1 MRPVEDVAHQIAEQN
16 AEQRR
21 RNFRENNANAQRM
34 AVTASLAAFE
44 RDELERERRELR
56 RFKRERE
63 RRLSGYESDEVKD
76 ESKLERRARDES
88 QGVAESKE
96 EPPAEDLDEAVA
108 ASLAE
113 SEADA
118 ARRRAAEDAEM
129 ARALAE
135 SKRPA
140 ASLADA
146 AEASI
151 ASENSGDDGD
161 EQLLAALELSA
172 REASEPPVANDPN
185 EGIDAVLAASLA
197 AEDADAARRREAED
211 AELARALAESCEAP
225 APGDAAGGLAAEL
238 RDAEEQ
244 ERQLAER
251 QRQAAERARQLR
263 ERIADKE
270 NLASQ
275 ANEIARLEDENRN
288 LRELRRVVE
297 VGLGRVTPDA
307 PPPTT
312 GDIAPDGYAIVAVLL
327 ANEGLSGLL
336 ELFIENEIDDEALAH
351 VSVEDL
357 VEINVPAA
365 AARRILSK

>member
-1 MRPVEDVAHQIAEQN
+1 MYVHSNRPE
-16 AEQRR
+16 RGG
-21 RNFRENNANAQRM
+21 
-34 AVTASLAAFE
+34 AFE

-76 ESKLERRARDES
+76 EVKDESKLERRARDES

-96 EPPAEDLDEAVA
+96 EPPAETAEDLDEAVA

-118 ARRRAAEDAEM
+118 ARRRAAEDAEI

-135 SKRPA
+135 SERPA

-151 ASENSGDDGD
+151 ASESPGGDDD
-161 EQLLAALELSA
+161 EEQLRAVLALSA
-172 REASEPPVANDPN
+172 REASAPAVADGPD
-185 EGIDAVLAASLA
+185 EDIDAVLAASLA

-211 AELARALAESCEAP
+211 AELARALAESDAAAAP
-225 APGDAAGGLAAEL
+225 SDEAGGLAAEL
-238 RDAEEQ
+238 RDAEERV
-244 ERQLAER
+244 RQIR
-251 QRQAAERARQLR
+251 DRR
-263 ERIADKE
+263 ADKE
-270 NLASQ
+270 NIARQ
-275 ANEIARLEDENRN
+275 ANEISRLRDENQN
-288 LRELRRVVE
+288 LRGLRQAVE
-297 VGLGRVTPDA
+297 DGLGRVT
-307 PPPTT
+307 PTT
-312 GDIAPDGYAIVAVLL
+312 GDIAPEGYAIVAVLL

-336 ELFIENEIDDEALAH
+336 ELFIENEIDDDALAH

-357 VEINVPAA
+357 VEVGVPAA

>member
-1 MRPVEDVAHQIAEQN
+1 
-16 AEQRR
+16 
-21 RNFRENNANAQRM
+21 
-34 AVTASLAAFE
+34 
-44 RDELERERRELR
+44 
-56 RFKRERE
+56 
-63 RRLSGYESDEVKD
+63 
-76 ESKLERRARDES
+76 
-88 QGVAESKE
+88 
-96 EPPAEDLDEAVA
+96 VA
-108 ASLAE
+108 ASLEAE
-113 SEADA
+113 EADA
-118 ARRRAAEDAEM
+118 ARRRETEDAELV
-129 ARALAE
+129 RALAE

-151 ASENSGDDGD
+151 ASESRGNDGD
-161 EQLLAALELSA
+161 KQLLAALELSA
-172 REASEPPVANDPN
+172 REASAPAAAVADEPEED
-185 EGIDAVLAASLA
+185 IDAVLAASLA

-225 APGDAAGGLAAEL
+225 APSDEAGGLAAEL

-270 NLASQ
+270 NLA
-275 ANEIARLEDENRN
+275 NEISRLREENHN
-288 LRELRRVVE
+288 LRGLRQAVE
-297 VGLGRVTPDA
+297 DGLGRVTP
-307 PPPTT
+307 TT
-312 GDIAPDGYAIVAVLL
+312 GDVAPDGYAIVAVLL

-336 ELFIENEIDDEALAH
+336 ELFIENEIDDDALAH